1 MTMSPRHTL
10 VLAAAI
16 LATGSV
22 LTHARQ
28 QPPPARQPGLYL
40 AKADGSVVR
49 LTLQTPN
56 VETKG
61 MAKAI
66 FSQGIMGPSTEA
78 HLNGAHA
85 DEQIAPGVAT
95 FYLHLSSSRDPMSRM
110 GEDVPMQVTSGRNVV
125 LIRLKAGKPEDD
137 ERVADLGRAGS
148 SKPKNIVE
156 WTTTKLSATA
166 FKLETKAPL
175 EAGEYAVTT
184 VPVLSGEMWDFGVK

>member
-1 MTMSPRHTL
+1 MSRRYAL
-10 VLAAAI
+10 ALGAALLAAAG
-16 LATGSV
+16 T

-28 QPPPARQPGLYL
+28 QPAAARAPGLYL
-40 AKADGSVVR
+40 AKADDSVVR

-56 VETKG
+56 IETKG

-95 FYLHLSSSRDPMSRM
+95 FYLHLSSSRDPMWRM
-110 GEDVPMQVTSGRNVV
+110 GEDVPMQVTSARNVV
-125 LIRLKAGKPEDD
+125 LIRLKVGKPEDD

-175 EAGEYAVTT
+175 ETGEYAVTT
-184 VPVLSGEMWDFGVK
+184 APVLSGEMWDFGVK

>member
-1 MTMSPRHTL
+1 MSRPYALALAATL
-10 VLAAAI
+10 LAAAG
-16 LATGSV
+16 A

-28 QPPPARQPGLYL
+28 QPAARAPGLYL
-40 AKADGSVVR
+40 AKADDSVVR

-56 VETKG
+56 IETKG

-85 DEQIAPGVAT
+85 DEQTAPGVAT

-110 GEDVPMQVTSGRNVV
+110 GEDVPMQVTSARNVV
-125 LIRLKAGKPEDD
+125 LIRLQAGKPEDD

-175 EAGEYAVTT
+175 AAGEYAVTT
-184 VPVLSGEMWDFGVK
+184 VPVLSGEMWDFGVR

>member
-1 MTMSPRHTL
+1 MSPRHTL

-16 LATGSV
+16 LAAGSV

-28 QPPPARQPGLYL
+28 QPPPAREPGLYL

-85 DEQIAPGVAT
+85 DARIAPGVAT

-110 GEDVPMQVTSGRNVV
+110 GEDVPMQVTSGRNVA
-125 LIRLKAGKPEDD
+125 LIRLKDGKPEDD

-156 WTTTKLSATA
+156 WTATKLSATV
-166 FKLETKAPL
+166 FKFETKAPL
-175 EAGEYAVTT
+175 DAGEYAVAT
-184 VPVLSGEMWDFGVK
+184 VPVLSGEMWDFGVR